1 MASDNADSAGPTLRP
16 GAATG
21 LLASLQRLL
30 GSFTDILHT
39 RLEILSIEAEEAR
52 WMVGQLIVYVLVAVL
67 FLVLGLL
74 LLTAFIIKASPE
86 IYQLYVL
93 AGFGVLYLLISL
105 VFTRMLMHKLKTRS
119 RPFSTTLFELDKDRH
134 SLGGG
139 S

>member
-1 MASDNADSAGPTLRP
+1 MASDNADSVASTATPGPV
-16 GAATG
+16 TG

-52 WMVGQLIVYVLVAVL
+52 WMIGQLIVYVLIAVL

-86 IYQLYVL
+86 AYQLYVL
-93 AGFGVLYLLISL
+93 AGFGVLYLLVSMIFARL
-105 VFTRMLMHKLKTRS
+105 LMSKLRTRS
-119 RPFSTTLFELDKDRH
+119 RPFSTTLFELDKDRR
-134 SLGGG
+134 SLGTG